1 MTARRWAIVAAVTAA
16 LVAGV
21 LSAPASTAAPAPPVP
36 TAPSVPPAPSVPT
49 VPAPAVL
56 DPSPPGSND
65 WSCKPATARP
75 EPVVLV
81 HGLSANQANNWS
93 YLAPILARAGYCV
106 FSLTYGR
113 NPLAPP
119 PLTQVGGLVP
129 MEQSAQE
136 LKAFVQ
142 RVRTATGA
150 AKVNIVGHSEGSLMP
165 DYWVRFLG
173 GDQVVKRYVGMTPL
187 WDGTQLLGLDQI
199 DRVGRGFGLD
209 PAYGPA
215 IAAACGSCRQFL
227 RGSDFLRKL
236 NSGTGPKA
244 PGVSYTTIMTK
255 YDELVIPYTSGR
267 LAGATNVVLQDLCPT
282 DVSEHAAVAY
292 DPVNAQVVLNALDP
306 ATARPIRCTG
316 PPR

>member
-1 MTARRWAIVAAVTAA
+1 MTTRRWAVIAATTAA
-16 LVAGV
+16 LVAGLLGV
-21 LSAPASTAAPAPPVP
+21 PSATAVPAAP
-36 TAPSVPPAPSVPT
+36 TA
-49 VPAPAVL
+49 PAPAVL
-56 DPSPPGSND
+56 DPSPPGSNN
-65 WSCKPATARP
+65 WSCRPSSAHP

-93 YLAPILARAGYCV
+93 YLAPILAREGYCV

-119 PLTQVGGLVP
+119 PLTTVGGLVP

-142 RVRTATGA
+142 RVRSATGA
-150 AKVNIVGHSEGSLMP
+150 SKVDIVGHSEGSLMP
-165 DYWVRFLG
+165 DQYVRFLG
-173 GDQVVKRYVGMTPL
+173 GDQVVKRYIGMTPL
-187 WDGTQLLGLDQI
+187 WKGTQTLGLAQI
-199 DRVGRGFGLD
+199 DRVGRGFGVD
-209 PAYGPA
+209 PAYGPL
-215 IAAACGSCRQFL
+215 IAAACGSCREFL
-227 RGSDFLRKL
+227 TGSDFLKKL

-244 PGVSYTTIMTK
+244 PGVTYTTVMTR
-255 YDELVIPYTSGR
+255 YDELVVPYTSGR
-267 LAGATNVVLQDLCPT
+267 LAGATNIVLQGLCPT

-306 ATARPIRCTG
+306 ADARPIRCVG